1 MVALIPARNEG
12 PRVGAVVRAA
22 LAHAER
28 VVVVVNGCTD
38 NTAERAQDAGAEVI
52 SSEPGYARAL
62 ARGYAHLRGQALVQ
76 LDADG
81 QHPAAA
87 IPTLAAALDHAD
99 LVIGSRLLG
108 DPGYAIPPLRRL
120 GMTTLSAWLTALTG
134 LKVLDTTSGLMALS
148 PKAVSFFATDFPA
161 EVADTNVLARAWRAG
176 LVIAELPVPMTAR
189 DGGVELHRGL
199 GGVTHGLRVLRLT
212 WAEARGTPP
221 AVKFY

>member
-22 LAHAER
+22 REHAAR

-38 NTAERAQDAGAEVI
+38 DTAERARDAGAEVI

-62 ARGYAHLRGQALVQ
+62 ARGYEHLRGQALVQ

-87 IPTLAAALDHAD
+87 IPALAAALAHAD

-120 GMTTLSAWLTALTG
+120 GMTALSAWLKALTG
-134 LKVLDTTSGLMALS
+134 LQVHDTTSGLMALS
-148 PKAVSFFATDFPA
+148 PRAVSTFATSFPA
-161 EVADTNVLARAWRAG
+161 ELADTNVLARAWRAG
-176 LVIAELPVPMTAR
+176 LVIAELPVPMRAR

-199 GGVTHGLRVLRLT
+199 GGLTHGLRVLRHT
-212 WAEARGTPP
+212 WVEARGTPP

>member
-12 PRVGAVVRAA
+12 PRVGAVVHAA
-22 LAHAER
+22 LRHVER
-28 VVVVVNGCTD
+28 VVVVVNGCAD
-38 NTAERAQDAGAEVI
+38 DTAERALAAGAEVI

-81 QHPAAA
+81 QHPAGA
-87 IPTLAAALDHAD
+87 IPALSAALHHAD

-120 GMTTLSAWLTALTG
+120 GMTTLSAWLKALTG
-134 LKVLDTTSGLMALS
+134 LTVHDTTSGLMALS
-148 PKAVSFFATDFPA
+148 PKAVSFFATSFPA
-161 EVADTNVLARAWRAG
+161 QVADTNVLARAWRAG
-176 LVIAELPVPMTAR
+176 LVIAELPVPMAAR

-199 GGVTHGLRVLRLT
+199 GGVTHGLRVLKLT
-212 WAEARGTPP
+212 WEEARGAPP
-221 AVKFY
+221 PVKFY